1 MQATEKKSI
10 NKIWLSI
17 ISVGVVV
24 ALVLGIVALVNH
36 GDTKANAIP
45 TINQQVDN
53 IKNTLPELE
62 KVSTELKGYIDTL
75 EATTE
80 KLQSDLTATNTAIDT
95 LETEVYGKVD
105 EEKTAT
111 LGQLKADKAEL
122 EGKIAAANKAIED
135 AKTANTA
142 SEKAITDQIAVP
154 NELL

>member
-17 ISVGVVV
+17 LSVGVVI
-24 ALVLGIVALVNH
+24 ALVLGVVVLVNH

-75 EATTE
+75 EGVRAFR
-80 KLQSDLTATNTAIDT
+80 LRR
-95 LETEVYGKVD
+95 
-105 EEKTAT
+105 
-111 LGQLKADKAEL
+111 
-122 EGKIAAANKAIED
+122 
-135 AKTANTA
+135 A
-142 SEKAITDQIAVP
+142 SYVG
-154 NELL
+154 

>member
-17 ISVGVVV
+17 LSVGVVI

-75 EATTE
+75 ESTTE

-105 EEKTAT
+105 EIGRAH
-111 LGQLKADKAEL
+111 
-122 EGKIAAANKAIED
+122 
-135 AKTANTA
+135 
-142 SEKAITDQIAVP
+142 V
-154 NELL
+154 

>member
-17 ISVGVVV
+17 LSVGVVI
-24 ALVLGIVALVNH
+24 AIVLGIVALVNH

-62 KVSTELKGYIDTL
+62 QVSTELKGYIDTL
-75 EATTE
+75 ETTTE

-105 EEKTAT
+105 AEKTASSKT
-111 LGQLKADKAEL
+111 ISLALSSIAICLKKRKPIWTTCL
-122 EGKIAAANKAIED
+122 
-135 AKTANTA
+135 KTMA
-142 SEKAITDQIAVP
+142 
-154 NELL
+154 